1 MRRTIPIIVLLLSA
15 CSLQAMDP
23 SLLMRTRTDPTRM
36 RFAQGRTPMYHATA
50 WLKGGETAF
59 THVVWLRRRETR
71 SMESEINSMAF
82 MSFFTVEPARAT
94 REGGDEL
101 AAIRELEATPSNSGG
116 TFANPNYDWR
126 GIDGWQYGCYA
137 VNIETAVPL
146 TLVIAGT
153 EKQVAASNGVMQAF
167 NVQGSAADWSWS
179 IAGESSASVRFGFA
193 ANPLAEFFGAAA
205 VPAAYAEIFTTEN
218 EPGGVSTDLTNEWV
232 MVVSRVRIEGG
243 SLRYAI
249 DALEW
254 DREVWHEDEATK
266 TAPAA
271 AFARNARTGFGTFG
285 LLGGSATDGTAYLW
299 DEYGNKLF
307 PGRWLTDDEV
317 RTVRDLDMF
326 EMRRRGMTQW
336 ASEVEVE

>member
-1 MRRTIPIIVLLLSA
+1 MRRTAYMVALLLSA
-15 CSLQAMDP
+15 CSLQAVDP

-36 RFAQGRTPMYHATA
+36 RFAQARTPMYHATA

-71 SMESEINSMAF
+71 SQGTPYSSQAF
-82 MSFFTVEPARAT
+82 QSFFTVEPCRAT

-101 AAIRELEATPSNSGG
+101 PAIRELEATPSNSGG
-116 TFANPNYDWR
+116 TFANPNYDAR
-126 GIDGWQYGCYA
+126 GIEGWQYGCYA

-153 EKQVAASNGVMQAF
+153 EKQVAALNGVMQAF

-193 ANPLAEFFGAAA
+193 ANPLAEFFGAASL
-205 VPAAYAEIFTTEN
+205 PAAFKEIFLGDPET
-218 EPGGVSTDLTNEWV
+218 GGVETDLTNEWV
-232 MVVSRVRIEGG
+232 MAVSRVRIEGG
-243 SLRYAI
+243 NLRYAI

-254 DREVWHEDEATK
+254 DGEVWHEEEATK

-271 AFARNARTGFGTFG
+271 AFARNARTGFCTFG
-285 LLGGSATDGTAYLW
+285 LLGGMASDGTPYLW
-299 DEYGNKLF
+299 DEYGSKVF
-307 PGRWLTDDEV
+307 AGRWLTDDEV

-336 ASEVEVE
+336 ASEQEVE